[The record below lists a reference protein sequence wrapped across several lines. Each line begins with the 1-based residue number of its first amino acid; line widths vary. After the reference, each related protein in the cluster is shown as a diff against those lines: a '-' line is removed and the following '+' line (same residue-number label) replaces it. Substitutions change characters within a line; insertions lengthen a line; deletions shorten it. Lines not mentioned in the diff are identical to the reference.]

1 MSKQPKI
8 LAFAGSLRDESL
20 NKLLVRAAAKGAEG
34 AGAEVTA
41 IDLKDYPMPIYD
53 GDIEAA
59 DGLPE
64 NALKLKELFEAHDAL
79 LIASPEYNSSIS
91 PVLKNTLDWVSRP
104 AAEGETPLSAYN
116 GKVAALVAASPGG
129 LGGLRGLVHLRQILG
144 NINVLVI
151 PDQRAVGSAFDAFD
165 ENGDLKDEATRDGVE
180 KIGARL
186 AAVTAKQI
194 A

>member
-64 NALKLKELFEAHDAL
+64 NALKL
-79 LIASPEYNSSIS
+79 
-91 PVLKNTLDWVSRP
+91 
-104 AAEGETPLSAYN
+104 
-116 GKVAALVAASPGG
+116 
-129 LGGLRGLVHLRQILG
+129 
-144 NINVLVI
+144 
-151 PDQRAVGSAFDAFD
+151 
-165 ENGDLKDEATRDGVE
+165 
-180 KIGARL
+180 
-186 AAVTAKQI
+186 
-194 A
+194 